1 MKILVVD
8 DEPVSRKKME
18 VIMQNFGFC
27 DSARSGEEAIN
38 LFVIALASNRPFD
51 VIALD
56 ISMPDMDGLGVLLKI
71 REIEKNENVAFENRV
86 KVIMVTSKSD
96 KESVL
101 SSMNGGCNEYIIKP
115 FNWKIIFN
123 KLIKL
128 KVLKLAQ

>member
-8 DEPVSRKKME
+8 DEFISRKKLE

-27 DSARSGEEAIN
+27 ETAKSGDEAVR
-38 LFVIALASNRPFD
+38 LFEGALESNRPFD

-56 ISMPDMDGLGVLLKI
+56 ISMPDLGGLGVLEKV
-71 REIEKNENVAFENRV
+71 REIEKTRNLSLEESV
-86 KVIMVTSKSD
+86 KIIMVTSRSD

-101 SSMNGGCNEYIIKP
+101 SSMNGGCNEYIVKP
-115 FNWKIIFN
+115 FNWKIIFS